1 MSSPNAPV
9 ESCTMKKT
17 WLKIG
22 AMVLIL
28 AIGAMV
34 SLKWLYLQ
42 DVDGKTTIT
51 IDRNE
56 MKEDVEKAWGEGK
69 SLLRD
74 AEKRIWDDSP
84 ADTARPKE

>member
-1 MSSPNAPV
+1 
-9 ESCTMKKT
+9 MKKT
-17 WLKIG
+17 WLMI
-22 AMVLIL
+22 AALVLIL

-34 SLKWLYLQ
+34 SLKWLYVQ

-56 MKEDVEKAWGEGK
+56 MKEDVEKALGEGK

-74 AEKRIWDDSP
+74 TEKRIRDESHGD
-84 ADTARPKE
+84 AVQPKE